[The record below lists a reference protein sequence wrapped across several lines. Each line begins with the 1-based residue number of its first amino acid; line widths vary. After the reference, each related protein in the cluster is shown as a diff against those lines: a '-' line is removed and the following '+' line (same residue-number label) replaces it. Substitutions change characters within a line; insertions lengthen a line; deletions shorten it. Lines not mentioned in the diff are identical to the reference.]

1 MDSPPVVVALAASD
15 AVVEFLA
22 GAGVQVVSL
31 PASDRLV
38 EEVAADLIAAY
49 GKSLAGVVAVSDAT
63 VALAADLNAALGTP
77 GPSAAAVALAGDK
90 VAMRTRLAETG
101 ISTVRWAAVR
111 ADTDLRGLVAELG
124 PVIVKPSNGSAS
136 RHVFRVDGA
145 DDDAVLAEIS
155 VSLAHEAAW
164 IAEEFLKGAEISVET
179 LSWAGQHHV
188 LAITAKETGPGFVEF
203 GHHVPAELP
212 GEVVDEIGTMVAG
225 VLDALGI
232 DDTVGHTE
240 FILTDQ
246 GPRVVETHPRMGGD
260 RIGRLV
266 ELVTARH
273 PLTALASALAGDGF
287 RVLPSSG
294 GAAIRF
300 LSAEPGTVDEIGGA
314 DAAAQGAGVVEVNLE
329 VALGDMVAPLRSS
342 EDRCGHVIATAPD
355 AHTATE
361 RARAAA
367 SRIRIVT
374 SP

>member
-1 MDSPPVVVALAASD
+1 MDSRPVIVALAATD

-22 GAGVQVVSL
+22 GAGVRVVSL
-31 PASDRLV
+31 PASDQPA
-38 EEVAADLIAAY
+38 EELAADLVAAY
-49 GKSLAGVVAVSDAT
+49 GEALAGVVAVSDAT
-63 VALAADLNAALGTP
+63 VALAATLSSALGTP
-77 GPSAAAVALAGDK
+77 GPSVASVALAGDK
-90 VAMRTRLAETG
+90 IAMRTRLAESG

-111 ADTDLRGLVAELG
+111 SETDLRWLVADLG

-155 VSLAHEAAW
+155 VALAHEAAW
-164 IAEEFLKGAEISVET
+164 IAEEFLDGPEISVET

-188 LAITAKETGPGFVEF
+188 LAITAKETGPGFVEI

-212 GEVVDEIGTMVAG
+212 GEVVDEVGTMVVA

-232 DDTVGHTE
+232 DHTVGHTE

-266 ELVTARH
+266 ELVTTRH
-273 PLTALASALAGDGF
+273 PLAALATALAGDEF
-287 RVLPSSG
+287 RVLPGTG

-300 LSAEPGTVDEIGGA
+300 LSAEPGTVEQIGGD
-314 DAAAQGAGVVEVNLE
+314 DAAAQDSGVVEVNLAI
-329 VALGDMVAPLRSS
+329 ALGDVVAPLRSS
-342 EDRCGHVIATAPD
+342 ADRCGHVIATAPD
-355 AHTATE
+355 AHAATE

-367 SRIRIVT
+367 ARIRIVT
-374 SP
+374 GP